1 MAPADPDPIPAT
13 LHVRLQAVPA
23 AASIVR
29 ERIRRWLTGFGWPE
43 AELDDVV
50 LAVHEAVANSVEHGY
65 AGTGAGEVHI
75 AGTRTLH
82 GDGQRV
88 RVVVRDEGRWRT
100 PTEPGYRGRGITV
113 MRGCMADVELNPG
126 ADGTEVAMVSRPV
139 PASRARAS
147 APMAVTTVQVHTR
160 VGRTWRRT

>member
-1 MAPADPDPIPAT
+1 MAPADPAPIPQT
-13 LHVRLQAVPA
+13 LHMRLLAVPA

-29 ERIRRWLTGFGWPE
+29 ERLRAWLAGFGWPE

-50 LAVHEAVANSVEHGY
+50 LAVHEAVTNSVEHGY
-65 AGTGAGEVHI
+65 AGTDAGEVDV
-75 AGTRTLH
+75 AGIRTLD

-100 PTEPGYRGRGITV
+100 PTEPGYRGRGIAV

-139 PASRARAS
+139 PASRARAC
-147 APMAVTTVQVHTR
+147 APMAVATVEVHTR
-160 VGRTWRRT
+160 VGRA